1 MTSFNADEDF
11 YTFCLDYFSQK
22 HGANAMP
29 RERLETILQSGLVSA
44 VTKYSKDSLPVAYV
58 LEVADADMAHYWF
71 SFYDIAYARQSLG
84 LWLMLDAL
92 RDAKTAGKTHYY
104 LGTVYGE
111 KALYKTNY
119 SPLQWWSGESWS
131 DDLRLLKTLV

>member
-1 MTSFNADEDF
+1 
-11 YTFCLDYFSQK
+11 
-22 HGANAMP
+22 MP